1 MNAMGNQSKVYGI
14 EFCSSKDIN
23 LNIKSITE
31 GCVENPKFDVT
42 AGDDKTIPLLKPITI
57 DKIYAKETKARQSER
72 PNNGDTESKKRFST
86 PTYHQNVLSAWSLL
100 RHGFHQPKVRT
111 E

>member
-57 DKIYAKETKARQSER
+57 DKIYAKNTKARQSEQLYNR
-72 PNNGDTESKKRFST
+72 DSKSKKRFSLYLPPKRPVSMEPS
-86 PTYHQNVLSAWSLL
+86 PTRFPPAE
-100 RHGFHQPKVRT
+100 GAD
-111 E
+111 